1 MADNIEDILNDIQRN
16 REKWDAEAEDAAPAP
31 SAGAVQAAKEE
42 RREKVAAFRLQMDLN
57 DEYGEYTPAAPAPAD
72 AAADV
77 SPAANE
83 AAAEAQS
90 QTTGGPA
97 AEQAEQ
103 PNAVSVPNAAAD
115 APDMPDTPD
124 APDAADGTDTV
135 EPRKKPRRRDRK
147 AHEVWGCAGS
157 LFYVVLTLGVSLVLA
172 CVIIMAGLDMT
183 GVNKSDEEIKITL
196 EDGSSTADI
205 ASVLKENGIIDQKWA
220 FELYSKVRGVDG
232 KYQPGI
238 YTLSANMGYGNIMS
252 ILRAGMPRKTVRVT
266 IPEGYTVDQI
276 ATLMENNDV
285 CTKKAFYDAVQN
297 GDYSSYAFVAAIPA
311 AEGDYAGRGYTLE
324 GYLFPDT
331 YDFYTGSD
339 GETVVKKLLDNF
351 DTRLDTTYK
360 AKIAA
365 QNMTINDVVILA
377 SIVQGE
383 AADGEWSRVA
393 RVLQNRLNNA
403 AEYPYLQ
410 CDATINYFKNLDKDV
425 EGLTIS
431 QDAYDTHVKRG
442 LPPGAVGNPGLRAID
457 AVLSPSDDK
466 EVVKCYYF
474 ATDYSSGIT
483 YYSETYA
490 QHQAICRKY
499 NIGG

>member
-1 MADNIEDILNDIQRN
+1 MADNIEDILKDIQRN
-16 REKWDAEAEDAAPAP
+16 RDKWDAEAADTPPVP
-31 SAGAVQAAKEE
+31 SAGAVRAAEDE
-42 RREKVAAFRLQMDLN
+42 RREKVASFRLQMDLD
-57 DEYGEYTPAAPAPAD
+57 DEYGDYTP
-72 AAADV
+72 
-77 SPAANE
+77 
-83 AAAEAQS
+83 
-90 QTTGGPA
+90 T
-97 AEQAEQ
+97 
-103 PNAVSVPNAAAD
+103 VSVPEGDDTPVSESVTEQTPEQPPETIVADGAAD
-115 APDMPDTPD
+115 EA
-124 APDAADGTDTV
+124 TDEGAEEV
-135 EPRKKPRRRDRK
+135 SAEPESRKKRRRSDRK

-157 LFYVVLTLGVSLVLA
+157 LFYVILTLGVSLVLA

-183 GVNKSDEEIKITL
+183 GVNKSSEEIKITL

-205 ASVLKENGIIDQKWA
+205 AAVLKENGIIDQKWA

-232 KYQPGI
+232 KYQPGM

-266 IPEGYTVDQI
+266 IPEGYTMDQI

-311 AEGDYAGRGYTLE
+311 AEGDYTGRGYALE
-324 GYLFPDT
+324 GYMFPDT
-331 YDFYTGSD
+331 YEFYTASD
-339 GETVVKKLLDNF
+339 GETVVRKLLDNF
-351 DTRLDTTYK
+351 DARLDTTYK

-365 QNMTINDVVILA
+365 QNLTINDVVILA

-393 RVLQNRLNNA
+393 RVLQNRLNNT

-410 CDATINYFKNLDKDV
+410 CDATINYFKNLDKGV
-425 EGLTIS
+425 EGLAIA
-431 QDAYDTHVKRG
+431 QDAYDTHVRRG

-466 EVVKCYYF
+466 EVAKCYYF

>member
-1 MADNIEDILNDIQRN
+1 MADNIEDILKDIQRN
-16 REKWDAEAEDAAPAP
+16 REKWDAEAEDAAPTP
-31 SAGAVQAAKEE
+31 SAGAVQAAKDE
-42 RREKVAAFRLQMDLN
+42 RREKVASFRLQMDL
-57 DEYGEYTPAAPAPAD
+57 DHEYGDYTPAESVPAPA
-72 AAADV
+72 AV
-77 SPAANE
+77 E
-83 AAAEAQS
+83 AEAGEADAVATPPEVAGETAS
-90 QTTGGPA
+90 QTPA
-97 AEQAEQ
+97 EPETEQ
-103 PNAVSVPNAAAD
+103 PPISSD
-115 APDMPDTPD
+115 APEGQ
-124 APDAADGTDTV
+124 AADGVADTAGSGEPA
-135 EPRKKPRRRDRK
+135 EPRKKRRRRDRK

-172 CVIIMAGLDMT
+172 CIIIMAGLDMT
-183 GVNKSDEEIKITL
+183 GVNKSGEEIKITL

-220 FELYSKVRGVDG
+220 FELYSKIRGVDG

-252 ILRAGMPRKTVRVT
+252 TLRAGMPRKTVRIT
-266 IPEGYTVDQI
+266 IPEGYTMDQI

-297 GDYSSYAFVAAIPA
+297 GDYSSYTFVAAIPA
-311 AEGDYAGRGYTLE
+311 AEGDYAGRGYALE
-324 GYLFPDT
+324 GYMFPDT

-339 GETVVKKLLDNF
+339 GETVVRKLLDNF
-351 DTRLDTTYK
+351 DSRLDTTYK
-360 AKIAA
+360 TKIAA
-365 QNMTINDVVILA
+365 RNMTINDVVILA

-393 RVLQNRLNNA
+393 RVLQNRLDNP

-425 EGLTIS
+425 EGLAIS

-483 YYSETYA
+483 YYSQTYA
-490 QHQAICRKY
+490 QHQAVCRKY